1 MRTIGIILVFIMLFP
16 AINAQISVV
25 DLDPTDDIPSTDSS
39 NNQTVLTNQQI
50 LSRLNQIDTK
60 LANVATRTNLE
71 ETTAFTITNLR
82 DEFQSKTDFL
92 LLAIILAI
100 LFIVGLAFSIYFI
113 LIGKRRVPIAGKQST

>member
-25 DLDPTDDIPSTDSS
+25 DLDPNDDLPATDSS

-100 LFIVGLAFSIYFI
+100 LFIAGLAFSIYFI
-113 LIGKRRVPIAGKQST
+113 LIGKRRVSIARK

>member
-100 LFIVGLAFSIYFI
+100 LFIAGLAFSIYFI
-113 LIGKRRVPIAGKQST
+113 LIGKRRVPIARK

>member
-25 DLDPTDDIPSTDSS
+25 DLDPTDDIPVTDSS
-39 NNQTVLTNQQI
+39 NNQTVLTDQQI

-60 LANVATRTNLE
+60 LANVVTRTNLE

-92 LLAIILAI
+92 LLALILAI
-100 LFIVGLAFSIYFI
+100 LFIAGLAFSIYFI
-113 LIGKRRVPIAGKQST
+113 LLGKRRVPIARK

>member
-25 DLDPTDDIPSTDSS
+25 DLDPTDDIPATDSS

-100 LFIVGLAFSIYFI
+100 LFIAGLAFSIYFI
-113 LIGKRRVPIAGKQST
+113 LLGKRRVPIARK